1 MKKINIR
8 LVAALGILVAI
19 HIVLSRFCSIN
30 TWNLKIGFAFV
41 PVFAAAYFFGPLP
54 AAIVGGLGDFL
65 GAILFPIG
73 PYFPGFTLN
82 CALTGIIF
90 GLLLH
95 RRPTVPRVI
104 AATILNQFVLSL
116 FGTTLWLS
124 ILNGAA
130 YWPLLATR
138 IPQAII
144 LSVLE
149 VAVMLALSKAIPL
162 LHLKKLFAPGGVL
175 HDR

>member
-1 MKKINIR
+1 MKKINVR
-8 LVAALGILVAI
+8 AVAVIGVLVAI

-30 TWNLKIGFAFV
+30 TWNMKIGFTFV
-41 PVFAAAYFFGPLP
+41 PVFAAACFFGPVT
-54 AAIVGGLGDFL
+54 AAVVGGLGDFL

-82 CALTGIIF
+82 CALTGVLF

-95 RRPTVPRVI
+95 RRQTLPRI
-104 AATILNQFVLSL
+104 MAATILNQFGLSL
-116 FGTTLWLS
+116 FVTTLWIS
-124 ILNGAA
+124 ILYGSP
-130 YWPLLATR
+130 YWANLVSR
-138 IPQAII
+138 IPQCII

-149 VAVMLALSKAIPL
+149 VVVMFALGKAFSHQGRF
-162 LHLKKLFAPGGVL
+162 LHLIQGGVS

>member
-8 LVAALGILVAI
+8 TVAAIGMLVAI

-30 TWNLKIGFAFV
+30 TWNMKIGFTFV
-41 PVFAAAYFFGPLP
+41 PVFAAACLFGPVT

-73 PYFPGFTLN
+73 PYFPGLTLN
-82 CALTGIIF
+82 CALTGILF

-95 RRPTVPRVI
+95 RRQTLPRI
-104 AATILNQFVLSL
+104 MAATILNQFGLSL
-116 FGTTLWLS
+116 FVTTLWIS
-124 ILNGAA
+124 ILYGSP
-130 YWPLLATR
+130 YWANLVSR
-138 IPQAII
+138 IPQCII

-149 VAVMLALSKAIPL
+149 VVVMFALSKVFSHQGRFF
-162 LHLKKLFAPGGVL
+162 HLIQAEVS